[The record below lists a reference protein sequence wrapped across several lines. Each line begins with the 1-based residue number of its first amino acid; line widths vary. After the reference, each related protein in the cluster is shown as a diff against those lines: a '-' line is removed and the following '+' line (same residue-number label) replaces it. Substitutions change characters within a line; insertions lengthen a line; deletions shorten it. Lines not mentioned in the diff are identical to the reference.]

1 MLPTWAFH
9 TAIVMMWGFVYGTG
23 ILGVIVT
30 ENGKN
35 DGGLYVRA
43 GAWCWINSKYQDIRL
58 TLHYLWIFISLIW
71 NDLCWI
77 AIWKSIIL
85 QERKHLNK

>member
-1 MLPTWAFH
+1 
-9 TAIVMMWGFVYGTG
+9 MMWGFVYGTG

-35 DGGLYVRA
+35 DGGFGAKERWGCPLLRLSRTRASLLQLINVRRN
-43 GAWCWINSKYQDIRL
+43 INLQ
-58 TLHYLWIFISLIW
+58 W

-77 AIWKSIIL
+77 EFWKSIIM

>member
-43 GAWCWINSKYQDIRL
+43 GAWCWINSNLLRL
-58 TLHYLWIFISLIW
+58 INLRRNIKLQW

-77 AIWKSIIL
+77 EFWKSIIL